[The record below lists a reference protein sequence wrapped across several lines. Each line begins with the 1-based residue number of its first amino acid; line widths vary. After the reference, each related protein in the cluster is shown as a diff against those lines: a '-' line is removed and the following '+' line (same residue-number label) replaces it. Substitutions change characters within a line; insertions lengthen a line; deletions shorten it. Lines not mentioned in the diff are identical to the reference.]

1 MEGGRVN
8 WKRGDLEPL
17 RRSCFDWK
25 RVIWSHFVGL
35 ALIHSVRSLF
45 ASHCYC
51 QSLQL
56 LWPTCWLCSIQ
67 IFWHRFVFLFSTV
80 HFYSL
85 ASLCLENELHLILK
99 TQFLIFCWLDARLA
113 WENQFHWAQI
123 NCLQRLWLKLLKVVV
138 LLVRPDWLKACW
150 DCQCGSKSDLTLADV
165 ICSNAAKSWLQSL
178 DDSCINHQGLH
189 VALSSSAAILMMT
202 MVIIIIT
209 INNQSHYDDVSP
221 PNRPSSTRVKKSPLG
236 LSLASLNHLLSIS
249 DLVNMNMMRMVEI
262 KMTSSML
269 YFTITFTLD
278 HLAMNGDDWW
288 LWKMTKSPLI
298 TKIYIHLY
306 FLTLCQWRSSLL
318 RLSSLGCFIIQSP
331 GSESP
336 ALVIGE

>member
-1 MEGGRVN
+1 MDSFSCSIDQCQGRWWRVVE
-8 WKRGDLEPL
+8 WIEKG
-17 RRSCFDWK
+17 
-25 RVIWSHFVGL
+25 VIWGHFVGL

-56 LWPTCWLCSIQ
+56 LWPKCWLCSIQ

-113 WENQFHWAQI
+113 WENQFHWAQK
-123 NCLQRLWLKLLKVVV
+123 NYLQRLWVKLLKVVV
-138 LLVRPDWLKACW
+138 LLVRPYWLKACW

-189 VALSSSAAILMMT
+189 VAFSSSAAILMMT
-202 MVIIIIT
+202 MAIIMISIKVIMMMVAHPT
-209 INNQSHYDDVSP
+209 GLPVRGSRRVHWDCLLLLWTTFSA
-221 PNRPSSTRVKKSPLG
+221 SATWSTW
-236 LSLASLNHLLSIS
+236 
-249 DLVNMNMMRMVEI
+249 
-262 KMTSSML
+262 T
-269 YFTITFTLD
+269 
-278 HLAMNGDDWW
+278 WW
-288 LWKMTKSPLI
+288 GW
-298 TKIYIHLY
+298 
-306 FLTLCQWRSSLL
+306 WRS
-318 RLSSLGCFIIQSP
+318 RWHQACFTSP
-331 GSESP
+331 SP
-336 ALVIGE
+336 SP